1 MPESRVIERKL
12 DLHGLPILKITKRYS
27 LLQIDSTYRSPDLIV
42 IDQEALKGL
51 LGDARLDPG
60 QELTR
65 LQNGNTAPGYLL
77 GSDEDSQWGPLRSA
91 AEVAGWKIVSTNS
104 REDLMAVVK
113 ELAQSHDAE
122 VITVVSHFSDLIADL
137 ENVGYEVNPISELE

>member
-77 GSDEDSQWGPLRSA
+77 GSDEDS
-91 AEVAGWKIVSTNS
+91 
-104 REDLMAVVK
+104 
-113 ELAQSHDAE
+113 
-122 VITVVSHFSDLIADL
+122 
-137 ENVGYEVNPISELE
+137 